1 MDGKTDRGK
10 TVYPLRWSGGIIRLI
25 SYAVCQKDI
34 KNKSIHTLKMKKV
47 KQEQIKWIVKT
58 SG

>member
-1 MDGKTDRGK
+1 MYKYINT
-10 TVYPLRWSGGIIRLI
+10 TMIHFPLLII
-25 SYAVCQKDI
+25 D